1 MVKQKLP
8 PLEVLIGLCRAY
20 TVPQVAEKYGVSR
33 QAVHLVFKNAG
44 VQVPDVVP
52 LADRLMDALMY
63 VLNAHQT
70 PGDPYYSYARKMLP
84 DVLPEV
90 RAFKFREDE
99 VS

>member
-8 PLEVLIGLCRAY
+8 PLEVLVNLCKAY
-20 TVPQVAEKYGVSR
+20 TVTQVAEKCGVSR
-33 QAVHLVFKNAG
+33 QAVHQAFKNAG
-44 VQVPDVVP
+44 AQVPDVVP
-52 LADRLMDALMY
+52 FQERLLDALMY

-70 PGDPYYSYARKMLP
+70 PGDPYYSYARKTLP

-90 RAFKFREDE
+90 GAFKFREDE